1 VGGLHVHVSYI
12 LVELDRYR
20 CETAVSSN
28 NGMILLVYERG
39 VLEFCHFCHFRSK
52 RHVLRRQI
60 RDLHRSAAEI
70 SSFSLLGAVSRREIV
85 YRLGATGISLM
96 IEVIGFRIPNTTIC
110 TSTSSLQNR
119 APEEWIQ
126 PPPHVK
132 VTPHVE
138 VAGVVGVTVWELVW
152 RLTPSAVRCR
162 QFLIH
167 MLEIE
172 SPN

>member
-28 NGMILLVYERG
+28 NGMLLLVYERG

-85 YRLGATGISLM
+85 YRLRATGISLM
-96 IEVIGFRIPNTTIC
+96 IEVIGFRILLYSTTVQLYMYRECLGIPSQC
-110 TSTSSLQNR
+110 FFMPKKCPKKTSLPAGCISLHTTR
-119 APEEWIQ
+119 S
-126 PPPHVK
+126 
-132 VTPHVE
+132 
-138 VAGVVGVTVWELVW
+138 TV
-152 RLTPSAVRCR
+152 
-162 QFLIH
+162 
-167 MLEIE
+167 
-172 SPN
+172 